1 MSQSLSGQVALVT
14 GGSTLLA
21 EAVCVALAQQGVPV
35 VANGPLADR
44 LDSLVAAVAAVG
56 GQAVPVPG
64 PLETPAQA
72 EALVSAALGAFGRL
86 DLVVWIAP
94 FWNGGLIHEHSVAVW
109 DRVLAGNLREPFLL
123 ARAAL
128 PVLRDQGSG
137 QILAIG
143 SDSALGAYAR
153 DGAFNVALHGLNALM
168 DLIRI
173 ENAEHGIRVHVLAPG
188 LAQTQ
193 THDAEGR
200 PNLTTADV
208 AAWAIWVLTR
218 PAHLRPN
225 GPIVI

>member
-14 GGSTLLA
+14 GGSTPLA
-21 EAVCVALAQQGVPV
+21 EAVCVALAQQGVHV
-35 VANGPLADR
+35 VVTGPLADR

-94 FWNGGLIHEHSVAVW
+94 FWNGGLIHEHSVSVW

-123 ARAAL
+123 MRAAL
-128 PVLRDQGSG
+128 PVLREQGSG

-168 DLIRI
+168 DLVRL

-193 THDAEGR
+193 THDADGQ
-200 PNLTTADV
+200 PNLTPADV
-208 AAWAIWVLTR
+208 AAWAVWVLTR
-218 PAHLRPN
+218 PMHLRPN

>member
-14 GGSTLLA
+14 GGGTPLA
-21 EAVCVALAQQGVPV
+21 EAVCIALAQQGIRLCVQ
-35 VANGPLADR
+35 GPLAER
-44 LDSLVAAVAAVG
+44 LDALVAAVAAVG
-56 GQAVPVPG
+56 GQAVAAPG
-64 PLETPAQA
+64 PLDTLNQA
-72 EALVSAALGAFGRL
+72 EALVGAALAAYGRL
-86 DLVVWIAP
+86 DLAIWIAP

-109 DRVLAGNLREPFLL
+109 DRVLSGNLREPFLL
-123 ARAAL
+123 ARAVL
-128 PVLRDQGSG
+128 PMLREQGSG

-143 SDSALGAYAR
+143 SDSSLGAYAR

-193 THDAEGR
+193 THDADGR
-200 PNLTTADV
+200 PNLTIADV
-208 AAWAIWVLTR
+208 ADWVVWVLTR